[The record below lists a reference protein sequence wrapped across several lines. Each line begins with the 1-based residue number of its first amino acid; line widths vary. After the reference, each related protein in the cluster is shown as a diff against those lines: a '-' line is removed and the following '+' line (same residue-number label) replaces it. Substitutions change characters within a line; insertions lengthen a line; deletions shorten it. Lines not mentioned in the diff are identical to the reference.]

1 MGSLINTIIGN
12 DTLFYGIIIFLVT
25 GVIVLFMYIHG
36 KKNDSSIMEEIEVN
50 KIDDNTDATSNE
62 QKVSQDDVLEKIEE
76 KVDKIDGREA
86 INKIMNENL
95 SEFDKN
101 EDTVVEKNK
110 VIENPKLSLNENI
123 ENNIEN
129 IELNSSSINNEL
141 DKEESKNDNI
151 ETSKLNNKDN
161 KKSELEVMLEKMKQ
175 DLEEQK
181 EKDAVAM
188 FEQEQEE
195 RAIISYKELLE
206 KKNEL
211 VSMAESSDDERFENE
226 AVKHDDTSLT
236 NSYMEIVDKV
246 NDIMNVNQ
254 AIDEN
259 KTESKKF
266 VTTDFISPVF
276 GRREAKLDYP
286 TVPNFKEMINSKK
299 TSEYN
304 LEATM
309 NMEPINEQIK
319 KDDAFLNALKE
330 FRKNLE

>member
-1 MGSLINTIIGN
+1 
-12 DTLFYGIIIFLVT
+12 
-25 GVIVLFMYIHG
+25 
-36 KKNDSSIMEEIEVN
+36 
-50 KIDDNTDATSNE
+50 
-62 QKVSQDDVLEKIEE
+62 
-76 KVDKIDGREA
+76 
-86 INKIMNENL
+86 
-95 SEFDKN
+95 
-101 EDTVVEKNK
+101 
-110 VIENPKLSLNENI
+110 
-123 ENNIEN
+123 
-129 IELNSSSINNEL
+129 
-141 DKEESKNDNI
+141 
-151 ETSKLNNKDN
+151 
-161 KKSELEVMLEKMKQ
+161 
-175 DLEEQK
+175 
-181 EKDAVAM
+181 
-188 FEQEQEE
+188 
-195 RAIISYKELLE
+195 
-206 KKNEL
+206 
-211 VSMAESSDDERFENE
+211 MAESSDDERFENE
-226 AVKHDDTSLT
+226 AVKHDDTTLT

-330 FRKNLE
+330 FRKHLAVYSKNLPNASNFRVMVNKIDEKEELEKALEDYFGII